1 MDSIT
6 IFRDLCALGRAI
18 VQKCALCCVS
28 FETTARKLNN
38 DKFRIQNGIDFN
50 FQKLEG
56 IQWGEIVGNALNTE
70 DGEIIILQY
79 NDKSRYQLKAAD
91 IFHYICV
98 FSKFAEEE
106 GMKKGEINGLV
117 LMKYEKEKE
126 KEGEIIAEIEIPKN
140 VGEVTR
146 ACGKD
151 DIRNQ
156 LNYIHIEKSAQEGK
170 GYIVG
175 TNGNVLNVMAI
186 KLHLYADGFSEI
198 NLPAEFVNASKG
210 AKVLVKKKED
220 GRIFAECGA
229 KQFFDENLRYPN
241 WKSVFY
247 KINKEEAIRLD
258 VDSVRK
264 HLKKAFFKV
273 YGQECGIIR
282 AEKGESIIH
291 LDNHGNI
298 KDIPAANV
306 VHDIEL
312 YIPHDRF
319 SKILGKMEYLY
330 FYRNLV
336 YTFNGKSCSLFTS
349 TECANNMAEGED
361 SILEMIL
368 DGITVD
374 EKKEEENKAVIIE
387 DVEAENVIHPA
398 ETVESSNGE
407 CTVEN
412 APESQAYEME
422 GNNAENK
429 DDTAESLEISNDRI
443 KRMNYELLNGHYMN
457 PLLSIHPHSAPRACH
472 LNESGQQMP
481 GGFKRYHYRRIKAK
495 SRAERII
502 PSTSSRR
509 RGTWNNGNFA
519 EAANKAVFWP
529 CGTNIRRANYTAKF
543 GAYSRK
549 LGDCDIT
556 PNNRGPTTG
565 KQ

>member
-18 VQKCALCCVS
+18 VQKCASCCVS
-28 FETTARKLNN
+28 FEATARKLDN
-38 DKFRIQNGIDFN
+38 DKFRMQNGIDFN

-56 IQWGEIVGNALNTE
+56 IQWGDIVKSAQNTE

-79 NDKSRYQLKAAD
+79 NDKSRYQLKADA
-91 IFHYICV
+91 IFYYIYV
-98 FSKFAEEE
+98 FSQLAEEE
-106 GMKKGEINGLV
+106 GMKKKDINGLV

-126 KEGEIIAEIEIPKN
+126 KESEIIAEIEIPKN

-151 DIRNQ
+151 MIRPQ
-156 LNYIHIEKSAQEGK
+156 LSYVHIEKSAQEGK

-186 KLHLYADGFSEI
+186 KLHLYTDEFSEI

-210 AKVLVKKKED
+210 AKVLVKRKED

-241 WKSVFY
+241 WKSVFHS
-247 KINKEEAIRLD
+247 INKGDAIRLD
-258 VDSVRK
+258 VDAVRK
-264 HLKKAFFKV
+264 HLKKAFAKV

-282 AEKGESIIH
+282 AEKGESTIH

-361 SILEMIL
+361 NILEMIL
-368 DGITVD
+368 GGITVD
-374 EKKEEENKAVIIE
+374 EKNEEENKAVVIE
-387 DVEAENVIHPA
+387 DVEAENAIHPD
-398 ETVESSNGE
+398 ETVESLNDE
-407 CTVEN
+407 CTKEN

-422 GNNAENK
+422 DNNEENK
-429 DDTAESLEISNDRI
+429 DNTAELLEISTDRI
-443 KRMNYELLNGHYMN
+443 KRMNYELLNGNYMI
-457 PLLSIHPHSAPRACH
+457 PLLFIHPHSVTHECH
-472 LNESGQQMP
+472 LNESGRQMP
-481 GGFKRYHYRRIKAK
+481 GGLKRYHYRIIKAK
-495 SRAERII
+495 SGAERII

-509 RGTWNNGNFA
+509 RGTWNNGNFS
-519 EAANKAVFWP
+519 EGVNKAVFWP
-529 CGTNIRRANYTAKF
+529 GCTNIRRANYTAKF
-543 GAYSRK
+543 GTYSRK
-549 LGDCDIT
+549 PGTCDIT

>member
-6 IFRDLCALGRAI
+6 IFRDLCAIGRAI

-28 FETTARKLNN
+28 FEATARKLDN
-38 DKFRIQNGIDFN
+38 DKFRIKNGIDFN

-56 IQWGEIVGNALNTE
+56 IQWGEIVENALNTE

-79 NDKSRYQLKAAD
+79 NDKSRYQLKADA
-91 IFHYICV
+91 IFYYIYV
-98 FSKFAEEE
+98 FSQLAEEE

-117 LMKYEKEKE
+117 LMKYEKE

-151 DIRNQ
+151 MIRPQ
-156 LNYIHIEKSAQEGK
+156 LSYVHIEKSAQEGK

-186 KLHLYADGFSEI
+186 KLHCTDEFSEI

-241 WKSVFY
+241 WKGVFY

-264 HLKKAFFKV
+264 HLKKAFVKV

-368 DGITVD
+368 EGITVD
-374 EKKEEENKAVIIE
+374 EKKEEENKAVVIE
-387 DVEAENVIHPA
+387 DVEVENAIHPA
-398 ETVESSNGE
+398 ETGETVICES
-407 CTVEN
+407 TKEN
-412 APESQAYEME
+412 APESQDSVENGYNE
-422 GNNAENK
+422 ENK
-429 DDTAESLEISNDRI
+429 DDTAELLEISKDRI

-457 PLLSIHPHSAPRACH
+457 PLLFIHPHSVTHECH
-472 LNESGQQMP
+472 LNESGRQMP
-481 GGFKRYHYRRIKAK
+481 GGFNRYHYRRIKAK
-495 SRAERII
+495 SGAERII

-509 RGTWNNGNFA
+509 RVTWNNGNFA
-519 EAANKAVFWP
+519 EAANKAAFWP
-529 CGTNIRRANYTAKF
+529 WCTNIRRANYTAKF
-543 GAYSRK
+543 GMYSRK
-549 LGDCDIT
+549 LGDCDNA
-556 PNNRGPTTG
+556 PNNRGPTT
-565 KQ
+565 

>member
-6 IFRDLCALGRAI
+6 ILWDLCTLGHEI
-18 VQKCALCCVS
+18 VQKCASCCVS
-28 FETTARKLNN
+28 FEATARKLDS

-56 IQWGEIVGNALNTE
+56 IRWNDYVNSALNAE
-70 DGEIIILQY
+70 DWETIILQY
-79 NDKSRYQLKAAD
+79 NDKSRYQFKAAD

-106 GMKKGEINGLV
+106 GMKKKEINDLV
-117 LMKYEKEKE
+117 LMTYEKEKE
-126 KEGEIIAEIEIPKN
+126 EEGKLIAGIEIPKN
-140 VGEVTR
+140 IGEVTR

-156 LNYIHIEKSAQEGK
+156 LNYVHIEKSAQEGN
-170 GYIVG
+170 GYIVA

-210 AKVLVKKKED
+210 GKVWVTKKKD

-241 WKSVFY
+241 WKSVFH

-258 VDSVRK
+258 VDAVRK
-264 HLKKAFFKV
+264 HLKKAFVEV

-306 VHDIEL
+306 AHDIEL
-312 YIPHDRF
+312 CIPHDRF

-336 YTFNGKSCSLFTS
+336 YAFGGRSCSLFTS

-361 SILEMIL
+361 NILEMIL
-368 DGITVD
+368 EGITVD
-374 EKKEEENKAVIIE
+374 EKKEEENKAVVIE
-387 DVEAENVIHPA
+387 DVEVENAIHPD

-407 CTVEN
+407 STVEN

-422 GNNAENK
+422 GNNTENK
-429 DDTAESLEISNDRI
+429 DNTAESLEMSKDRI
-443 KRMNYELLNGHYMN
+443 KRMNYELLNGHYMI
-457 PLLSIHPHSAPRACH
+457 PLLFIHPHSATRACH
-472 LNESGQQMP
+472 LNESGRQMP
-481 GGFKRYHYRRIKAK
+481 GGFNRYHYRRIKAK
-495 SRAERII
+495 SGAERII

-509 RGTWNNGNFA
+509 HGTWNNGNFA
-519 EAANKAVFWP
+519 EAANKAVFWS
-529 CGTNIRRANYTAKF
+529 CGTNIRLANYTAKF

-549 LGDCDIT
+549 LGTCDIA
-556 PNNRGPTTG
+556 PNNRGPTT
-565 KQ
+565 

>member
-18 VQKCALCCVS
+18 VQKCASCCVS
-28 FETTARKLNN
+28 FEATARKLNN
-38 DKFRIQNGIDFN
+38 DKFRNQNGIDFN

-56 IQWGEIVGNALNTE
+56 IRWNDYVNSALNTE

-79 NDKSRYQLKAAD
+79 NDKSRYQLKAVD
-91 IFHYICV
+91 IFHYIYV
-98 FSKFAEEE
+98 FSQLAEEE

-151 DIRNQ
+151 IIRPV
-156 LNYIHIEKSAQEGK
+156 LSYVHIEKSAQEGK

-186 KLHLYADGFSEI
+186 KLHCTDEFSEI

-247 KINKEEAIRLD
+247 KINKEESIRLD
-258 VDSVRK
+258 VDAVRK
-264 HLKKAFFKV
+264 HLKKAFVKV

-282 AEKGESIIH
+282 AEKGESTIH

-336 YTFNGKSCSLFTS
+336 YAFGGKSCSLFTS
-349 TECANNMAEGED
+349 TECANNMAEGEYN
-361 SILEMIL
+361 ILEMIL
-368 DGITVD
+368 EGITVD
-374 EKKEEENKAVIIE
+374 EKKEEENKAVVIE
-387 DVEAENVIHPA
+387 DVEAENAIHPD
-398 ETVESSNGE
+398 ETGEPVICES
-407 CTVEN
+407 TKEN
-412 APESQAYEME
+412 TPESQAYEME
-422 GNNAENK
+422 GNNTENK
-429 DDTAESLEISNDRI
+429 DNTAELLEISKDRI
-443 KRMNYELLNGHYMN
+443 KRMNYELLNGHYRI
-457 PLLSIHPHSAPRACH
+457 PLLSIHPHSVTRACH
-472 LNESGQQMP
+472 LNESGLQMP
-481 GGFKRYHYRRIKAK
+481 GGLKRYHYRRIKAK

-509 RGTWNNGNFA
+509 RGTWNNGNFS
-519 EAANKAVFWP
+519 EGVNKAVFWP
-529 CGTNIRRANYTAKF
+529 WCTNIRLANYTAKF
-543 GAYSRK
+543 GTYSRK
-549 LGDCDIT
+549 LGICDII
-556 PNNRGPTTG
+556 PNNRGPTT
-565 KQ
+565 

>member
-28 FETTARKLNN
+28 FEATARKLDN

-56 IQWGEIVGNALNTE
+56 VQWGEIVKNALNTE

-126 KEGEIIAEIEIPKN
+126 GEIIAEIEIPKN

-151 DIRNQ
+151 MIRPQ
-156 LNYIHIEKSAQEGK
+156 LSYVHVEKSAQEGK

-186 KLHLYADGFSEI
+186 KLHLYTDEFSEI

-241 WKSVFY
+241 WKSVFHS
-247 KINKEEAIRLD
+247 INKGDAIRLD
-258 VDSVRK
+258 VDAVRK

-368 DGITVD
+368 EGITVD
-374 EKKEEENKAVIIE
+374 EKKEEENKSVVIE
-387 DVEAENVIHPA
+387 DVEVENAIHPNETG
-398 ETVESSNGE
+398 ETVICE
-407 CTVEN
+407 CTKEN
-412 APESQAYEME
+412 APELQTYEME
-422 GNNAENK
+422 GNNEENK
-429 DDTAESLEISNDRI
+429 DDTAELLEISKDRI
-443 KRMNYELLNGHYMN
+443 KRMNYELLNGHYMI
-457 PLLSIHPHSAPRACH
+457 PLLSLHPHSVTHECH
-472 LNESGQQMP
+472 LNESGRQMP
-481 GGFKRYHYRRIKAK
+481 GGFNRYHYRRIKAK
-495 SRAERII
+495 SGASRII
-502 PSTSSRR
+502 PSTSSIR

-529 CGTNIRRANYTAKF
+529 WCTNIRRANYTAKF
-543 GAYSRK
+543 GTYSRK
-549 LGDCDIT
+549 LGTCDIA
-556 PNNRGPTTG
+556 PNNRGPTT
-565 KQ
+565 

>member
-28 FETTARKLNN
+28 FEATARKLDN

-79 NDKSRYQLKAAD
+79 NDKSRYQLKADD
-91 IFHYICV
+91 IFYYIYV
-98 FSKFAEEE
+98 FSQLAEEE

-151 DIRNQ
+151 MIRPQ
-156 LNYIHIEKSAQEGK
+156 LAYVHIEKSSQEGK

-175 TNGNVLNVMAI
+175 SNSNVLNVMAI
-186 KLHLYADGFSEI
+186 KLHLYTDEFSQI
-198 NLPAEFVNASKG
+198 NLSPEFVNASKG

-241 WKSVFY
+241 WKSVFHS
-247 KINKEEAIRLD
+247 INKGDAIRLN
-258 VDSVRK
+258 VDAVRK
-264 HLKKAFFKV
+264 HLKKAFVKV

-306 VHDIEL
+306 DHDIEL
-312 YIPHDRF
+312 CIPHDRF

-336 YTFNGKSCSLFTS
+336 YAFGGKSCSLFTS

-374 EKKEEENKAVIIE
+374 EKKEENKAVVIE
-387 DVEAENVIHPA
+387 DVEVENAIHPA
-398 ETVESSNGE
+398 ETGETVICES
-407 CTVEN
+407 TKEN

-422 GNNAENK
+422 GNNDENK
-429 DDTAESLEISNDRI
+429 DNTAELLEISKDRI
-443 KRMNYELLNGHYMN
+443 KRMNYELLNGHYMI

-472 LNESGQQMP
+472 LNESGLQMP

-495 SRAERII
+495 SGAALII
-502 PSTSSRR
+502 PSIPF
-509 RGTWNNGNFA
+509 GGCNTWNNDNFS
-519 EAANKAVFWP
+519 EAANKAAFWP
-529 CGTNIRRANYTAKF
+529 GHTNIRRANYTAKF

-549 LGDCDIT
+549 LGECDIT
-556 PNNRGPTTG
+556 PNNRGPTT
-565 KQ
+565 

>member
-28 FETTARKLNN
+28 FEATARKLDS

-56 IQWGEIVGNALNTE
+56 IRWNDIVKNALNTE
-70 DGEIIILQY
+70 YGEIITLQY
-79 NDKSRYQLKAAD
+79 NDKSRYQLKAVD
-91 IFHYICV
+91 VFHYICV

-126 KEGEIIAEIEIPKN
+126 GEIIAEIEIPKN

-151 DIRNQ
+151 MIRPQ
-156 LNYIHIEKSAQEGK
+156 LSYVHIEKSAQEGK

-210 AKVLVKKKED
+210 EKVWVTKKKD
-220 GRIFAECGA
+220 GRIFAECGT

-241 WKSVFY
+241 WKSVFHS
-247 KINKEEAIRLD
+247 INKGDAIRLD
-258 VDSVRK
+258 VDAVRK
-264 HLKKAFFKV
+264 HLKKAFVKV

-282 AEKGESIIH
+282 AEKGESTIH

-336 YTFNGKSCSLFTS
+336 YAFGGKSCSLFTS

-361 SILEMIL
+361 NILDMIL
-368 DGITVD
+368 DGIKVD
-374 EKKEEENKAVIIE
+374 ENKKEEHEAVIIE
-387 DVEAENVIHPA
+387 DVEAENAIHPD

-407 CTVEN
+407 CTKEN
-412 APESQAYEME
+412 APESQACEME
-422 GNNAENK
+422 GNNAENNNN
-429 DDTAESLEISNDRI
+429 TAELLEISKDRI
-443 KRMNYELLNGHYMN
+443 KRMNYELLNGNYRI
-457 PLLSIHPHSAPRACH
+457 PLLFIHPHSVTHECH
-472 LNESGQQMP
+472 LNESGRQMP

-495 SRAERII
+495 SGAARII
-502 PSTSSRR
+502 PSIPF
-509 RGTWNNGNFA
+509 GGCNTWNNGNFA

-549 LGDCDIT
+549 LGTCDIT
-556 PNNRGPTTG
+556 PNNRGPTT
-565 KQ
+565 

>member
-18 VQKCALCCVS
+18 VQRCASCCVS
-28 FETTARKLNN
+28 FEATARKLNN
-38 DKFRIQNGIDFN
+38 DKFRMQNGIDFN

-56 IQWGEIVGNALNTE
+56 IRWNDIVKSALNTE

-79 NDKSRYQLKAAD
+79 NDKSRYQFKAVSV
-91 IFHYICV
+91 FYYICV
-98 FSKFAEEE
+98 FSQFAEEE

-146 ACGKD
+146 ACEKD
-151 DIRNQ
+151 MTRHQ
-156 LNYIHIEKSAQEGK
+156 LSYVHIEKSAQEGK

-186 KLHLYADGFSEI
+186 RLHCTDEFSEI
-198 NLPAEFVNASKG
+198 NLPSEFIKSSKG

-229 KQFFDENLRYPN
+229 KQFFDENLRYPK
-241 WKSVFY
+241 WKSVFC
-247 KINKEEAIRLD
+247 KINTADAIRLD
-258 VDSVRK
+258 FDSVRK
-264 HLKKAFFKV
+264 HLKKAFVKV
-273 YGQECGIIR
+273 FGQECGIIR
-282 AEKGESIIH
+282 AEKCESNIH

-330 FYRNLV
+330 IYCNYV
-336 YTFNGKSCSLFTS
+336 YVFNGKSCSVFIS
-349 TECANNMAEGED
+349 TKCAYDVEAGHE

-368 DGITVD
+368 DGIKVD
-374 EKKEEENKAVIIE
+374 KNKEEAEHEAVIIE
-387 DVEAENVIHPA
+387 DGEVDNNIQPN

-407 CTVEN
+407 CAKEN

-422 GNNAENK
+422 GNNTENN
-429 DDTAESLEISNDRI
+429 DNTAELLEISKDRI
-443 KRMNYELLNGHYMN
+443 KRINYELLNNHYRI
-457 PLLSIHPHSAPRACH
+457 PLLFIHPNSAPRAYH
-472 LNESGQQMP
+472 LKESWLQMP
-481 GGFKRYHYRRIKAK
+481 GGFNRYRHSRIKAK
-495 SRAERII
+495 SGAERII

-509 RGTWNNGNFA
+509 HGTWNNGNFA
-519 EAANKAVFWP
+519 ESANKAAFWQG
-529 CGTNIRRANYTAKF
+529 CTNIRRANYTAKF

-549 LGDCDIT
+549 LGTCDIE

-565 KQ
+565 K

>member
-18 VQKCALCCVS
+18 VQKCASCCVS
-28 FETTARKLNN
+28 FEATARKLNN
-38 DKFRIQNGIDFN
+38 DKSRIQNGIDFN

-56 IQWGEIVGNALNTE
+56 IRWNDYVNSALNTE

-79 NDKSRYQLKAAD
+79 NDKSRYQFKAAD

-126 KEGEIIAEIEIPKN
+126 GEIIAEIEIPKN

-156 LNYIHIEKSAQEGK
+156 LNYVHIEKSEQEGK

-186 KLHLYADGFSEI
+186 KLHCTDEFSEI

-220 GRIFAECGA
+220 GRILAECGA

-241 WKSVFY
+241 WKSVFHS
-247 KINKEEAIRLD
+247 INKGDAIRLD
-258 VDSVRK
+258 VDAVRK
-264 HLKKAFFKV
+264 HLKKALVKV
-273 YGQECGIIR
+273 YDQECGIIR
-282 AEKGESIIH
+282 AEKGESVIH

-306 VHDIEL
+306 AHDIEL

-319 SKILGKMEYLY
+319 SKILGKMEYMY

-368 DGITVD
+368 GGITVD
-374 EKKEEENKAVIIE
+374 EKNEEENKAVVIE
-387 DVEAENVIHPA
+387 DVEVENAIHPNETG
-398 ETVESSNGE
+398 ETVICE
-407 CTVEN
+407 CTKEN
-412 APESQAYEME
+412 APELQTYAME
-422 GNNAENK
+422 GNNEENK
-429 DDTAESLEISNDRI
+429 DDTAELLEISKDRI

-457 PLLSIHPHSAPRACH
+457 PLLFIHPHSVTYECH
-472 LNESGQQMP
+472 LNESGRQMP

-495 SRAERII
+495 SGAERII

-509 RGTWNNGNFA
+509 RVTWNNGNFA

-529 CGTNIRRANYTAKF
+529 WCTNIRQANYTAKF
-543 GAYSRK
+543 GTYSRK
-549 LGDCDIT
+549 LRHCAIT
-556 PNNRGPTTG
+556 PNNRGPTIG
-565 KQ
+565 QQ

>member
-6 IFRDLCALGRAI
+6 IFRDLCAIGRAI

-28 FETTARKLNN
+28 FEATARKLDS
-38 DKFRIQNGIDFN
+38 DKFRMQNGIDFN

-56 IQWGEIVGNALNTE
+56 VQWGEIVGNALNTE

-79 NDKSRYQLKAAD
+79 NDKSRYQLKADD
-91 IFHYICV
+91 IFHYIYV
-98 FSKFAEEE
+98 FSQLAEEE

-117 LMKYEKEKE
+117 LMKYEKE

-151 DIRNQ
+151 DIRPQ
-156 LNYIHIEKSAQEGK
+156 LSYAHVEKSAQEGK

-186 KLHLYADGFSEI
+186 KLHLYTDEFSEI
-198 NLPAEFVNASKG
+198 NLPAEFVKASKG

-241 WKSVFY
+241 WKGVFY

-264 HLKKAFFKV
+264 HLKKAFVKV
-273 YGQECGIIR
+273 YGQKCGIIR
-282 AEKGESIIH
+282 AEKGESVIH

-306 VHDIEL
+306 AHDIEL

-368 DGITVD
+368 EGITVD
-374 EKKEEENKAVIIE
+374 EKNEEENKAVVIE
-387 DVEAENVIHPA
+387 DVEVENAIHPNETG
-398 ETVESSNGE
+398 ETVICE
-407 CTVEN
+407 CTKEN
-412 APESQAYEME
+412 APELQTYEME
-422 GNNAENK
+422 GNNEENK
-429 DDTAESLEISNDRI
+429 DDTAELLEISKDRI
-443 KRMNYELLNGHYMN
+443 KRMNYELLNGYYMI
-457 PLLSIHPHSAPRACH
+457 PLLSLHPHSVTCECH
-472 LNESGQQMP
+472 LNESGRQMP
-481 GGFKRYHYRRIKAK
+481 GGFNRYHYRRIKTK
-495 SRAERII
+495 SGAERII
-502 PSTSSRR
+502 SSTSSRR

-556 PNNRGPTTG
+556 PNNRGPTTEE
-565 KQ
+565 Q

>member
-18 VQKCALCCVS
+18 VQKCASCCVS
-28 FETTARKLNN
+28 FEATARKLNN
-38 DKFRIQNGIDFN
+38 DKFRNQNGIDFN

-56 IQWGEIVGNALNTE
+56 IRWNDYVNSALNTE

-79 NDKSRYQLKAAD
+79 NDKSRYQLKAVD
-91 IFHYICV
+91 IFHYIYV
-98 FSKFAEEE
+98 FSQLAEEE

-151 DIRNQ
+151 IIRPV
-156 LNYIHIEKSAQEGK
+156 LSYVHIEKSAQEGK

-186 KLHLYADGFSEI
+186 KMHCTDEFSEI

-241 WKSVFY
+241 WKSVFHS
-247 KINKEEAIRLD
+247 INKGDAIRLD
-258 VDSVRK
+258 VDAVRK
-264 HLKKAFFKV
+264 HLKKAFVKV

-282 AEKGESIIH
+282 AEKGESTIH

-336 YTFNGKSCSLFTS
+336 YAFGGKSCSLFTS

-361 SILEMIL
+361 NILEMIL
-368 DGITVD
+368 EGITVD
-374 EKKEEENKAVIIE
+374 EKKEEENKAVVIE
-387 DVEAENVIHPA
+387 DVEAENAIHPD
-398 ETVESSNGE
+398 ETGEPVICES
-407 CTVEN
+407 TKEN
-412 APESQAYEME
+412 TPESQAYEME
-422 GNNAENK
+422 GNNTENK
-429 DDTAESLEISNDRI
+429 DNTAELMEISKDRI

-457 PLLSIHPHSAPRACH
+457 PLLFIHPHSVTHECH
-472 LNESGQQMP
+472 LNESGRQMP
-481 GGFKRYHYRRIKAK
+481 GGINRYHYRRIKAK
-495 SRAERII
+495 SGAERII

-509 RGTWNNGNFA
+509 RGTWNNGNFT
-519 EAANKAVFWP
+519 EAANKPVFWP
-529 CGTNIRRANYTAKF
+529 WCTNIRRANYMAKF

-556 PNNRGPTTG
+556 PNNRGPTT
-565 KQ
+565 

>member
-28 FETTARKLNN
+28 FEATARKLDN

-56 IQWGEIVGNALNTE
+56 IRWNDYVNSALNTE

-79 NDKSRYQLKAAD
+79 NDKSRYQLKAVD
-91 IFHYICV
+91 IFHYIYV
-98 FSKFAEEE
+98 FSQLAEEE

-117 LMKYEKEKE
+117 LMKYEKE

-156 LNYIHIEKSAQEGK
+156 LNYVHIEKSAQEGK

-186 KLHLYADGFSEI
+186 KLHLYTDEFSEI

-241 WKSVFY
+241 WKSVFHS
-247 KINKEEAIRLD
+247 INKGDAIRLD
-258 VDSVRK
+258 VDAVRK

-330 FYRNLV
+330 FYRNHV
-336 YTFNGKSCSLFTS
+336 YAFNGKSCSLFTS

-361 SILEMIL
+361 RILEMIL
-368 DGITVD
+368 EGITVD
-374 EKKEEENKAVIIE
+374 ENKEEAEHEAVIIE
-387 DVEAENVIHPA
+387 DGEVENAIHPA

-412 APESQAYEME
+412 APELHDSVEN
-422 GNNAENK
+422 GNNEENK
-429 DDTAESLEISNDRI
+429 DNTAELLEISKDRI

-457 PLLSIHPHSAPRACH
+457 PLLFIHPHSVTHECH
-472 LNESGQQMP
+472 LNESGRQMP
-481 GGFKRYHYRRIKAK
+481 GGFNRYHYRRIKAK
-495 SRAERII
+495 SGAERII

-549 LGDCDIT
+549 LGTCDIA
-556 PNNRGPTTG
+556 PNNRGPTT
-565 KQ
+565 

>member
-18 VQKCALCCVS
+18 VQKFALCCVS
-28 FETTARKLNN
+28 FEATARKLNN

-56 IQWGEIVGNALNTE
+56 IQWGEIVENALNTE

-79 NDKSRYQLKAAD
+79 NDKSRYQLKADD
-91 IFHYICV
+91 IFYYIYV
-98 FSKFAEEE
+98 FSQLAEEE

-117 LMKYEKEKE
+117 LMKYEKE

-186 KLHLYADGFSEI
+186 KLHCTDEFSEI

-241 WKSVFY
+241 WKSVFHS
-247 KINKEEAIRLD
+247 INKGDAIRLD
-258 VDSVRK
+258 VDAVRK
-264 HLKKAFFKV
+264 HLKMAFVKV

-306 VHDIEL
+306 DHDIEL

-336 YTFNGKSCSLFTS
+336 YAFNGKSCSLFTS

-361 SILEMIL
+361 NILEMIL
-368 DGITVD
+368 EGITVD
-374 EKKEEENKAVIIE
+374 EKKEEENKAVVIE
-387 DVEAENVIHPA
+387 DVEVENAIHPD

-407 CTVEN
+407 FTKEN

-422 GNNAENK
+422 GNNEENK
-429 DDTAESLEISNDRI
+429 DDTAELLEISKDRI

-457 PLLSIHPHSAPRACH
+457 PLLFIYPHSVPHECH
-472 LNESGQQMP
+472 LNESGRQMP
-481 GGFKRYHYRRIKAK
+481 GGFKRYHYRRIKTK
-495 SRAERII
+495 SGAERII
-502 PSTSSRR
+502 SSTSSRR

-529 CGTNIRRANYTAKF
+529 GCTNIRLANYTAKF

-549 LGDCDIT
+549 LGTCDIT
-556 PNNRGPTTG
+556 PNNRGPTTEE
-565 KQ
+565 Q

>member
-28 FETTARKLNN
+28 FEATARKLNN

-56 IQWGEIVGNALNTE
+56 IRWNDYVNSALNTE

-79 NDKSRYQLKAAD
+79 NDKSRYQLKADD
-91 IFHYICV
+91 IFYYIYV
-98 FSKFAEEE
+98 FSQLAEEE

-117 LMKYEKEKE
+117 LMKYEKE

-156 LNYIHIEKSAQEGK
+156 LNYVHIEKSEQEGK

-186 KLHLYADGFSEI
+186 KLHLYTDEFSEI

-241 WKSVFY
+241 WKSVFHS
-247 KINKEEAIRLD
+247 INKGDAIRLD
-258 VDSVRK
+258 VDAVRK

-361 SILEMIL
+361 SILGMIL
-368 DGITVD
+368 GGITVD
-374 EKKEEENKAVIIE
+374 EKNEEENKAVVIE
-387 DVEAENVIHPA
+387 DGEVENAIHPA

-412 APESQAYEME
+412 APELHDSVEN
-422 GNNAENK
+422 GNNEENK
-429 DDTAESLEISNDRI
+429 DNTAELLEISKDRI
-443 KRMNYELLNGHYMN
+443 KRMNYELLNGHYMI
-457 PLLSIHPHSAPRACH
+457 LLPSVHPYSAMRAFH
-472 LNESGQQMP
+472 LNESGRQMP

-495 SRAERII
+495 SGAERII

-509 RGTWNNGNFA
+509 RVTWNNGNFA

-529 CGTNIRRANYTAKF
+529 CGTNIRQANYTAKF

-549 LGDCDIT
+549 LGTCDIA
-556 PNNRGPTTG
+556 PNNRGPTT
-565 KQ
+565 

>member
-28 FETTARKLNN
+28 FEATARKLDN

-56 IQWGEIVGNALNTE
+56 VQWGEIVKNALNTE

-126 KEGEIIAEIEIPKN
+126 GEIIAEIEIPKN

-156 LNYIHIEKSAQEGK
+156 LNYVHIEKSEQEGK

-186 KLHLYADGFSEI
+186 KLHLYTDEFSEI

-241 WKSVFY
+241 WKSVFHS
-247 KINKEEAIRLD
+247 INKGDAIRLD
-258 VDSVRK
+258 VDAVRK

-368 DGITVD
+368 EGITVD
-374 EKKEEENKAVIIE
+374 EKKEEENKSVVIE
-387 DVEAENVIHPA
+387 DVEVENAIHPDETG
-398 ETVESSNGE
+398 ETVICE
-407 CTVEN
+407 CTKEN
-412 APESQAYEME
+412 APELQTYEME
-422 GNNAENK
+422 GNNEENK
-429 DDTAESLEISNDRI
+429 DDTAELLEISKDRI
-443 KRMNYELLNGHYMN
+443 KRMNYELLNGHYMI
-457 PLLSIHPHSAPRACH
+457 LLPSVHPYSAMRAFH
-472 LNESGQQMP
+472 LNESGRQMP
-481 GGFKRYHYRRIKAK
+481 GGFNRYHYRRIKAK
-495 SRAERII
+495 SGASRII
-502 PSTSSRR
+502 PSTSSIR

-529 CGTNIRRANYTAKF
+529 WCTNIRRANYTAKF

-549 LGDCDIT
+549 LGHCDIA
-556 PNNRGPTTG
+556 PNNRGPTT
-565 KQ
+565 

>member
-28 FETTARKLNN
+28 FEATARKLDS

-56 IQWGEIVGNALNTE
+56 VQWGEIVKNALNTE

-79 NDKSRYQLKAAD
+79 NDKSRYQLKADA
-91 IFHYICV
+91 IFYYIYV
-98 FSKFAEEE
+98 FSQLAEEE
-106 GMKKGEINGLV
+106 GMKKKEINGLV

-151 DIRNQ
+151 IIRPQ
-156 LNYIHIEKSAQEGK
+156 LSYVHIEKSAQEGK

-175 TNGNVLNVMAI
+175 TNGNVLNVMAT
-186 KLHLYADGFSEI
+186 KMHCTDEFSEI

-229 KQFFDENLRYPN
+229 KQFFDENLRFPN
-241 WKSVFY
+241 WKSVFHS
-247 KINKEEAIRLD
+247 INKGDAIRLD
-258 VDSVRK
+258 VDAVRK
-264 HLKKAFFKV
+264 HLKKAFVKV

-282 AEKGESIIH
+282 AEKGESSIH

-306 VHDIEL
+306 AHDIEL

-374 EKKEEENKAVIIE
+374 EKKEEENKAVVIE
-387 DVEAENVIHPA
+387 DVEVENAIHPD

-407 CTVEN
+407 STVEN

-422 GNNAENK
+422 GNNEENK
-429 DDTAESLEISNDRI
+429 DNTAESLEISKDRI
-443 KRMNYELLNGHYMN
+443 KRMNYELLNVHYMI
-457 PLLSIHPHSAPRACH
+457 PLLFIHPHSATRACH
-472 LNESGQQMP
+472 LNESGRQMP
-481 GGFKRYHYRRIKAK
+481 GGFNRYHYRRIKAK
-495 SRAERII
+495 SGAERII

-543 GAYSRK
+543 CMYSRK
-549 LGDCDIT
+549 LGHYDIT
-556 PNNRGPTTG
+556 PNNRGPTT
-565 KQ
+565 

>member
-28 FETTARKLNN
+28 FEATARKLNN
-38 DKFRIQNGIDFN
+38 DKFRIKNGIDFN

-56 IQWGEIVGNALNTE
+56 IQWGEIVENALNTE

-79 NDKSRYQLKAAD
+79 NDKSRYQLKADA
-91 IFHYICV
+91 IFYYIYV
-98 FSKFAEEE
+98 FSQLAEEE

-117 LMKYEKEKE
+117 LMKYEKE

-156 LNYIHIEKSAQEGK
+156 LNYVHIEKSAQEGK

-186 KLHLYADGFSEI
+186 KLHCTAEFSEI

-241 WKSVFY
+241 WKGVFY

-264 HLKKAFFKV
+264 HLKKALVEV
-273 YGQECGIIR
+273 YDQECGIIR
-282 AEKGESIIH
+282 AEKGESVIH

-306 VHDIEL
+306 AHDIEL

-368 DGITVD
+368 GGITVD
-374 EKKEEENKAVIIE
+374 EKNEEENKAVVIE
-387 DVEAENVIHPA
+387 DVEVENAIHPNETG
-398 ETVESSNGE
+398 ETVICE
-407 CTVEN
+407 CTKEN
-412 APESQAYEME
+412 APELQTYEME
-422 GNNAENK
+422 GNNEENK
-429 DDTAESLEISNDRI
+429 DDTAELLEISKDRI

-457 PLLSIHPHSAPRACH
+457 PILFIHPHSITYECH
-472 LNESGQQMP
+472 LNESGRQMP
-481 GGFKRYHYRRIKAK
+481 GGFKRY
-495 SRAERII
+495 
-502 PSTSSRR
+502 
-509 RGTWNNGNFA
+509 N
-519 EAANKAVFWP
+519 
-529 CGTNIRRANYTAKF
+529 
-543 GAYSRK
+543 
-549 LGDCDIT
+549 
-556 PNNRGPTTG
+556 
-565 KQ
+565 